1 VGSNAEVKSALIEVL
16 FLPITRFIIFLSIV
30 TLARFTVAA
39 DSVPTDVTKALA
51 ATVGSFKATSPLV
64 ADNLS
69 STAHRE
75 YKSANGERFSATA
88 YTAKS
93 DSGAYAIFLTQV
105 KTFANSG
112 QLRAGAEA
120 GTRSVVTD
128 NQAAFF
134 KGPVCVVIKSAAKG
148 DRRAAL
154 LDLAKQ
160 LAAPLNAGEGE
171 IPVLVRHLPNWE
183 SVELQASYAVAP
195 DQLKTIVP
203 NPAAVEAVRFDG
215 GTEAVV
221 APYDSARLLL
231 VEFTTPQLA
240 TENDQHIGQTLQQL
254 RAQGQPVPT
263 SYRRVGNYSVF
274 VFDAANE
281 QTANNLIDQIKYEQV
296 VQWLGENPNWLKRA
310 QKEYTET
317 TLNML
322 VTVVKTS
329 GLAAA
334 ICFGVGGFFGAVLFA
349 RRRAQQA
356 NAEAYSD
363 AGGMMRLNLDELSA
377 QTNPGKLIGSGS
389 SEKN

>member
-1 VGSNAEVKSALIEVL
+1 LRIVR
-16 FLPITRFIIFLSIV
+16 FLVFLSIAAV
-30 TLARFTVAA
+30 AGLTVAA
-39 DSVPTDVTKALA
+39 ESVSNNAAEKALPA
-51 ATVGSFKATSPLV
+51 LVGSFRATSQLV
-64 ADNLS
+64 VSETPNATADNLIT
-69 STAHRE
+69 TARRE
-75 YKSANGERFSATA
+75 YKSQKGERLSATV

-93 DSGAYAIFLTQV
+93 DSAAYAIFLWQV
-105 KTFANSG
+105 KAFANSA
-112 QLRAGAEA
+112 QLKPGAEA
-120 GTRSVVTD
+120 GTRSAVSD
-128 NQAAFF
+128 SEAAFF
-134 KGPVCVVIKSAAKG
+134 KGPTCVVIKSVAKG
-148 DRRAAL
+148 DQRVTL

-160 LAAPLNAGEGE
+160 LAAPLDAGEGE
-171 IPVLVRHLPNWE
+171 IPVLMKHLPGWE
-183 SVELQASYAVAP
+183 SVELQASYATSLE
-195 DQLKTIVP
+195 QLKKIAP
-203 NPAAVEAVRFDG
+203 NAAAVEPVSFDG

-231 VEFTTPQLA
+231 IEFTTPQLA
-240 TENDQHIGQTLQQL
+240 TENDQRISQTLQQL

-281 QTANNLIDQIKYEQV
+281 QAANKLIDQIQYEQV

-334 ICFGVGGFFGAVLFA
+334 ICFGIGGFFGAVLFA

-356 NAEAYSD
+356 NAEAYTD

-377 QTNPGKLIGSGS
+377 QTHASKLIGPGG

>member
-1 VGSNAEVKSALIEVL
+1 LHIARLL
-16 FLPITRFIIFLSIV
+16 IFLSIV
-30 TLARFTVAA
+30 ALAGISVAA
-39 DSVPTDVTKALA
+39 DTLPTDEAAKALP
-51 ATVGSFKATSPLV
+51 ATVGSFKGTSQLLPL
-64 ADNLS
+64 AEPHPNQDNLI
-69 STAHRE
+69 STAQRE
-75 YKSANGERFSATA
+75 YRSDKGERFSVIA

-93 DSGAYAIFLTQV
+93 DSAAYAIFLTQV
-105 KTFANSG
+105 KTFANVA
-112 QLRAGAEA
+112 QVKATAEA
-120 GTRSVVTD
+120 GTRSVVSD
-128 NQAAFF
+128 NQIAFF

-148 DRRAAL
+148 DHRVAM

-160 LAAPLNAGEGE
+160 LAAPLSAGEGE
-171 IPVLVRHLPNWE
+171 IPVLVKHLPNWE
-183 SVELQASYAVAP
+183 SVELQASYAVTP
-195 DQLKTIVP
+195 DQLKTILP
-203 NPAAVEAVRFDG
+203 NPAVEAASFDG

-231 VEFTTPQLA
+231 IEFTTPQLA
-240 TENDQHIGQTLQQL
+240 TENDQRISQALQQL

-296 VQWLGENPNWLKRA
+296 VQWLGDNPNWLKRA

-317 TLNML
+317 TLNVL

-334 ICFGVGGFFGAVLFA
+334 ICFGIGGFFGAVLFA

-377 QTNPGKLIGSGS
+377 QTNPGKLIGPGN
-389 SEKN
+389 SEEN